1 MDIQITSPAFK
12 NQEMIP
18 AKYTCDGQNIS
29 PPLEFTNI
37 PEDTRTL
44 ALIVEDPDAPMGTFT
59 HWITYNMPP
68 DIAELPEALPD
79 DETLMNGARQGI
91 NDFDRIGYG
100 GPCPPKGTHR
110 YYFRIYALNA
120 VIDSTSMVNKQDI
133 WEKMQGQIIT
143 AGELMGKYK
152 RQ

>member
-79 DETLMNGARQGI
+79 DETLMDGARQGI

-133 WEKMQGQIIT
+133 WEKMQGHIIT